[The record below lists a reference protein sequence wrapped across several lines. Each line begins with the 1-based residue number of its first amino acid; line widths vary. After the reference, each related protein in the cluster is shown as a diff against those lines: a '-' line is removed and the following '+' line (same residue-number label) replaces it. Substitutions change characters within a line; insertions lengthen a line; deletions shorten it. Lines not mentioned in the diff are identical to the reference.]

1 MELEELKKR
10 YNELHGRTDKILHN
24 MDVTINETKRVADVA
39 HNSKQL
45 LDELDAEF
53 EKQTGLNGV
62 DVTFL
67 FFATAMQCARIFLV
81 NKLTQIDNAGHG
93 NSSEDAL
100 HKFYDKIYKKY
111 QQSAIDNPS
120 HLYYSPF
127 NQIIST
133 VGVPYDATESLTE
146 KSIERL
152 LGKNVPSQWSIDIE
166 KYITNNEGLFDGANH
181 RFSTLGHDPVLGL
194 IFGTANILT
203 NTITT
208 VKTPVI
214 STHHVIYDNMYKN
227 PRIAASTSTLVT
239 LKKAVQRLE
248 GDKKSV
254 VAALIKQI
262 IHIGTDLYTPK
273 GIQFPFA
280 NLILS
285 NTNVEK
291 ITSYISTG
299 DVIKV
304 GASAGISLFINFLI
318 GAIHTLL
325 YDEEKYSNRD
335 VYNVKTRKI
344 ILYSN
349 TIASASNLIWVGGNM
364 MAGNEGA
371 IKDLD
376 IGGLMVTIH
385 RLLTDNKFIQ
395 QVKEEFVIGGFNKL
409 IQGETLVL
417 EEV

>member
-1 MELEELKKR
+1 M
-10 YNELHGRTDKILHN
+10 
-24 MDVTINETKRVADVA
+24 
-39 HNSKQL
+39 
-45 LDELDAEF
+45 
-53 EKQTGLNGV
+53 
-62 DVTFL
+62 
-67 FFATAMQCARIFLV
+67 
-81 NKLTQIDNAGHG
+81 
-93 NSSEDAL
+93 
-100 HKFYDKIYKKY
+100 
-111 QQSAIDNPS
+111 
-120 HLYYSPF
+120 
-127 NQIIST
+127 
-133 VGVPYDATESLTE
+133 
-146 KSIERL
+146 
-152 LGKNVPSQWSIDIE
+152 PSQWSMDIE
-166 KYITNNEGLFDGANH
+166 KYITNNKGLFDGANH

-208 VKTPVI
+208 VKTPTI
-214 STHHVIYDNMYKN
+214 STHHVIYDNAYKN
-227 PRIAASTSTLVT
+227 PRIATSTSTLVT
-239 LKKAVQRLE
+239 LEKAVHRFE

-318 GAIHTLL
+318 SAIHTLL

-376 IGGLMVTIH
+376 IGGLIITIH

-395 QVKEEFVIGGFNKL
+395 QVKEEFVLGGFNKL
-409 IQGETLVL
+409 IQGEPLVL